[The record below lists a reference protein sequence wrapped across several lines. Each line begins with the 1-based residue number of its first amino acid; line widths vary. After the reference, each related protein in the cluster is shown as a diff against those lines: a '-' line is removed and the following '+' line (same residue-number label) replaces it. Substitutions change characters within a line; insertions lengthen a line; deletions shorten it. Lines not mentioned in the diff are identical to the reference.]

1 MHISLA
7 FASKAGS
14 RKGKERGMSVG
25 QVSGLIAAI
34 AFALMAV
41 VTVWLLVQLVRTMGI
56 MNQFLDDVRVET
68 VPLISKFQT
77 TMDHVNTELE
87 RVDGVLTAVESMSQ
101 KANSAT
107 KVVQEVVT
115 SPIVKVIGIGA
126 GAGKAYSKFK
136 KK

>member
-1 MHISLA
+1 
-7 FASKAGS
+7 
-14 RKGKERGMSVG
+14 MSAG

-34 AFALMAV
+34 AFGLMAIV
-41 VTVWLLVQLVRTMGI
+41 SAWLLVQLVKTMGI
-56 MNQFLDDVRVET
+56 MNQFLDDIRVET

-126 GAGKAYSKFK
+126 GAGKAYSRFK

>member
-1 MHISLA
+1 
-7 FASKAGS
+7 
-14 RKGKERGMSVG
+14 MSVG

>member
-1 MHISLA
+1 
-7 FASKAGS
+7 
-14 RKGKERGMSVG
+14 MSVG
-25 QVSGLIAAI
+25 DVSGLIAAI

-41 VTVWLLVQLVRTMGI
+41 FTAWLLVQLVRTMGI
-56 MNQFLDDVRVET
+56 LNQFLDDVRVET
-68 VPLISKFQT
+68 VPLMTRLQT

>member
-1 MHISLA
+1 M
-7 FASKAGS
+7 GS
-14 RKGKERGMSVG
+14 WQGKEHTMSVG
-25 QVSGLIAAI
+25 QVSGLVAAI
-34 AFALMAV
+34 AFGLMAIISA
-41 VTVWLLVQLVRTMGI
+41 WLLLQLVKTMGI
-56 MNQFLDDVRVET
+56 MNQFLDDIRVET

>member
-1 MHISLA
+1 
-7 FASKAGS
+7 
-14 RKGKERGMSVG
+14 MSIG

-56 MNQFLDDVRVET
+56 MNQLLDDVRVET

>member
-1 MHISLA
+1 
-7 FASKAGS
+7 
-14 RKGKERGMSVG
+14 MSVG

-34 AFALMAV
+34 AFGLMAV
-41 VTVWLLVQLVRTMGI
+41 FTAWLLVKLVNTMGI
-56 MNQFLDDVRVET
+56 MNQFLDDIRAET
-68 VPLISKFQT
+68 VPLISRFQT
-77 TMDHVNTELE
+77 TMDHVNTELG
-87 RVDGVLTAVESMSQ
+87 RVDGILTSVESISQ
-101 KANSAT
+101 TANSAT